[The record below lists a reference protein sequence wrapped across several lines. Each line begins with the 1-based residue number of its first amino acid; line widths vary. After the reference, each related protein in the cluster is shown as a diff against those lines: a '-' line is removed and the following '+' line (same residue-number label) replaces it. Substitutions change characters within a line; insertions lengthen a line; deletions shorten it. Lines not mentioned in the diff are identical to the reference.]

1 MTIDVESNTTKE
13 SKGVIV
19 IYTCS
24 PTGNAGKKTEELY
37 NLWEKQDTQS
47 TLCLFGNSCQ
57 ERYTNKEGK
66 PTRHKQ
72 TQTNTHTFCANA
84 PMDECCGQR
93 PIPTILIATITVM
106 FLVELQEGW

>member
-1 MTIDVESNTTKE
+1 MTIDVESNTTKG
-13 SKGVIV
+13 SKGIIV

-24 PTGNAGKKTEELY
+24 PTSDTGKKREELY
-37 NLWEKQDTQS
+37 HLWEKQDTQS
-47 TLCLFGNSCQ
+47 TLCLFGNSCL
-57 ERYTNKEGK
+57 ERYTNKEGRN
-66 PTRHKQ
+66 TRHKQ

-84 PMDECCGQR
+84 PMDECCGLR